1 MEEKVFFTPGDVV
14 TLKQNLPNKPIMMVK
29 SVDKTS
35 FRDEKSSLKE
45 SKPVLFGITCIWFT
59 TTGELQEKR
68 FNTKDL
74 VHDQR

>member
-14 TLKQNLPNKPIMMVK
+14 TLKQDLPNKPIMMVK

-35 FRDEKSSLKE
+35 FRDDKTSFKE

-59 TTGELQEKR
+59 TTGEIQEKR

>member
-35 FRDEKSSLKE
+35 FRDDRSTD

-59 TTGELQEKR
+59 DSGEIQEKR

-74 VHDQR
+74 VHYESK